1 MLTFYSNNNR
11 PATIPMPKTNT
22 LEPEYKEKISKNG
35 KKELVQTG
43 VTNIYEKIQDAR
55 QGSEL
60 ATLINQY
67 KMKVN
72 ENNILELEKT
82 IVDLT
87 NIPTNLIE
95 AQNMINDAKN
105 TFNLMPTEIKQ
116 TYNNNFNEFL
126 AGSMNGSLETLI
138 KEYKPKKVGESQKST
153 QVESTIKTEIEA
165 TKAKLEA
172 LQKQEINNG

>member
-1 MLTFYSNNNR
+1 MSKFYSESNR
-11 PATIPMPKTNT
+11 PKTIPMPKTST
-22 LEPEYKEKISKNG
+22 LEKEYKEKIGKNG
-35 KKELVQTG
+35 KKELVEVG
-43 VTNIYEKIQDAR
+43 VTNVYEKIQEAR

-67 KMKVN
+67 KMKIN

-82 IVDLT
+82 VTDLT

-138 KEYKPKKVGESQKST
+138 KEYKPTKVEEKI
-153 QVESTIKTEIEA
+153 EKAKPTIQTEIEA